1 MDGSDD
7 KQQVLAEVS
16 GSEKPAVKSTFA
28 DDLDAISKIDAVAS
42 ILEIVCRTT
51 GVRFSAVA
59 RVTEERWIAC
69 AVRDEIAFGLKP
81 GGELEVATTICNEI
95 RVSNELVVIDHV
107 SEDSKFCHHPTPQM
121 YGFQSYISV
130 PINLPNGDFFGTLCA
145 LDPEPIKL
153 NTTETVGMFQL
164 FADLIAF
171 HLNTQ
176 KRLQISESALLDERQ
191 TAQLREQFFAIL
203 SHDLRNPVNAITS
216 GSELLL
222 RMSLPER
229 ADKLAAVIKRSA
241 TRMNGMIENTLDFA
255 RARLGSGLSTNRV
268 VTIDL
273 SSALEQIIAETS
285 TVWPEREIES
295 DIVISQAVFCDTQ
308 RLAQM
313 FSNLLANALIHSNPD
328 SPVWISART
337 DNYGFKLSVAN
348 LCEPIDPQV
357 LERLF
362 QPYKRASERTK
373 QQGLGLGLYIAS
385 EIAKAHEG
393 TLEVT
398 SSTAETR
405 FTFHMPVLVSER
417 EEQLVRV

>member
-7 KQQVLAEVS
+7 KQQVLAELP

-28 DDLDAISKIDAVAS
+28 DDIDAISKIDAVVS
-42 ILEIVCRTT
+42 ILEVVCRTT
-51 GVRFSAVA
+51 GARFSAVA

-69 AVRDEIAFGLKP
+69 AVRDEIEFGLKP
-81 GGELEVATTICNEI
+81 GEELEVKTTICDEI
-95 RVSNELVVIDHV
+95 RASNELVVIDHA
-107 SEDSKFCHHPTPQM
+107 SEDPKFCCHLTPHM

-130 PINLPNGDFFGTLCA
+130 PINLQNGDFFGTLCA

-176 KRLQISESALLDERQ
+176 KRLQISESALMDERQ

-203 SHDLRNPVNAITS
+203 SHDLRNPLNAVTS

-222 RMSLPER
+222 RMSLPDR
-229 ADKLAAVIKRSA
+229 ADKLVALIKRSA

-255 RARLGSGLSTNRV
+255 QTRLGSGLSTNRV
-268 VTIDL
+268 VTVDL
-273 SSALEQIIAETS
+273 SSALEQIIAETN
-285 TVWPEREIES
+285 TVWSERKIES

-308 RLAQM
+308 RVAQM

-328 SPVWISART
+328 SPVWVSART
-337 DNYGFKLSVAN
+337 DSHGFKLSVAN

-357 LERLF
+357 LKRLF
-362 QPYKRASERTK
+362 QPYKRASERAK

-398 SSTAETR
+398 SSIEETR
-405 FTFHMPVLVSER
+405 FTFHMAVLVSER
-417 EEQLVRV
+417 EEQPMRT

>member
-7 KQQVLAEVS
+7 KQQVLEEAP
-16 GSEKPAVKSTFA
+16 GSEKPVVKSAFA
-28 DDLDAISKIDAVAS
+28 DDIDAISKIDAVAS

-59 RVTEERWIAC
+59 RVTEDRWIAC
-69 AVRDEIAFGLKP
+69 AVYDEVKFGLKP
-81 GGELEVATTICNEI
+81 GGELKIETTFCREI
-95 RVSNELVVIDHV
+95 RKSNEPVVIDHA
-107 SEDSKFCHHPTPQM
+107 SEDPIFCHHPSPPM

-130 PINLPNGDFFGTLCA
+130 PINLPNGTFFGTLCA
-145 LDPEPIKL
+145 LDPEPVKL
-153 NTTETVGMFQL
+153 NTPETVGMFQL

-171 HLNTQ
+171 HLNAQ

-229 ADKLAAVIKRSA
+229 ADKLAALIKRSA

-255 RARLGSGLSTNRV
+255 RARLGTGLSVNRV
-268 VTIDL
+268 VTVDL
-273 SSALEQIIAETS
+273 SSALEQIIAETN

-295 DIVISQAVFCDTQ
+295 DIVINQAVFCDTQ
-308 RLAQM
+308 RVAQM
-313 FSNLLANALIHSNPD
+313 FSNLLANALIHSNAD

-337 DNYGFKLSVAN
+337 DSHGFNLSVAN

-357 LERLF
+357 LKRLF
-362 QPYKRASERTK
+362 QPYKRASERAK

-405 FTFHMPVLVSER
+405 FTFHMPVLVAER
-417 EEQLVRV
+417 EEQLVRT